1 MFKFLKE
8 LLVPP
13 TIEGKTFTE
22 EEKDLIDKLV
32 NKISKISKK
41 KFTIKKFIQDEKS
54 TYGRYRSSKDSINGI
69 YKERFYRNEVTEI
82 IEYNLILDKFRF
94 DLRFDRIHSD
104 NKDTELEYGLDVI
117 EYPIPAKPWVFIN
130 FTSIEYSNMPP
141 EDSHNPQ
148 NKTQVMIFVGNDN
161 GWKVKLEDEISSV
174 LKEINKRVISYLK

>member
-41 KFTIKKFIQDEKS
+41 KFTINKFIQDEEH
-54 TYGRYRSSKDSINGI
+54 TYGRYTSSTDSIGGI
-69 YKERFYRNEVTEI
+69 YKERFRRNEVTELI
-82 IEYNLILDKFRF
+82 QYDLILGKYRF

-104 NKDTELEYGLDVI
+104 NKDTELKYGLDVTG
-117 EYPIPAKPWVFIN
+117 YPVPAKPWIFIWVMS
-130 FTSIEYSNMPP
+130 TDRSSINALRG
-141 EDSHNPQ
+141 DV
-148 NKTQVMIFVGNDN
+148 KIFIGNDN
-161 GWKVKLEDEISSV
+161 RWKERLEDEISSI

>member
-8 LLVPP
+8 FLVPP

-41 KFTIKKFIQDEKS
+41 KFTIKKFVQDEKS

-82 IEYNLILDKFRF
+82 IQYDLILGKYKF
-94 DLRFDRIHSD
+94 DLRFDRIHS
-104 NKDTELEYGLDVI
+104 NNEDTELEYSLDVT
-117 EYPIPAKPWVFIN
+117 EYPMPAKPWVFIWVMSRDYS
-130 FTSIEYSNMPP
+130 SIK
-141 EDSHNPQ
+141 DLRWDV
-148 NKTQVMIFVGNDN
+148 KIFIGNDN
-161 GWKVKLEDEISSV
+161 GWKVKLEHEISSI